1 MYMSDITDKI
11 KRRVIIEKNT
21 NCDLYIYTRAINN
34 RGKGGNFLS
43 IEKQKEQGLF
53 IAHENGLNAIE
64 YNESY
69 IFERGH
75 IISFCKLNLLKL
87 IINGKVKYVY
97 INDLK
102 LISYNRKLRNFV
114 LHFYKF
120 FGVILFVKSARYPL
134 EKLCI
139 TEDMEEEIEELILM
153 VEDHVKNEPYEYM
166 NN

>member
-1 MYMSDITDKI
+1 MSDITDKI
-11 KRRVIIEKNT
+11 KRRVIIEKHT
-21 NCDLYIYTRAINN
+21 NYDLYIYTRAINN

-53 IAHENGLNAIE
+53 IAHEYGLNPIE

-69 IFERGH
+69 IFERGR
-75 IISFCKLNLLKL
+75 IMSFCKLNLLKL
-87 IINGKVKYVY
+87 VLIGKVKYVY

-102 LISYNRKLRNFV
+102 LISYNRTLRNYV

-120 FGVILFVKSARYPL
+120 FGVILFVKSIRYPL

-139 TEDMEEEIEELILM
+139 TVETEKEIEELILM
-153 VEDHVKNEPYEYM
+153 INENVRNKPFEYM
-166 NN
+166 NI